1 MSSKS
6 GWRCCLAQWGI
17 LWVRLALGVIFATHG
32 AQKVFGL
39 WGGQD
44 LATTVAGFEGMGI
57 SAPLAYAAIFTE
69 LVGGIG
75 ITLGLLTRLSALGLA
90 VVMGVAIV
98 RVHWAGGFFLSNQGF
113 EYCLALLGMSLGLL
127 FTGAGCFSLDSLL
140 FCRGCK
146 DEESESCCAEEH
158 GKETH

>member
-17 LWVRLALGVIFATHG
+17 LWVRLALGVIFAANG

-39 WGGQD
+39 WGGQG
-44 LATTVAGFEGMGI
+44 LTGTVAAFTGMGI
-57 SAPLAYAAIFTE
+57 STPLAYAAIFTE
-69 LVGGIG
+69 LVGGLG
-75 ITLGLLTRLSALGLA
+75 IIFGLLTRLSALGLA

-98 RVHWAGGFFLSNQGF
+98 RVHWANGFFLTNQGI
-113 EYCLALLGMSLGLL
+113 EYALALFGMSLGLL

-140 FCRGCK
+140 FCREGK